1 MKNTVMTLMGLLA
14 CGFAQAAVGDTF
26 ETDGVT
32 YVVKS
37 EETVGVSSVASS
49 VTSCTIPAS
58 ITYDGADYKVV
69 AIEEDAFYWSNVVK
83 IELPET
89 VESIKKGAFR
99 SSPLAEINLPA
110 SLKEIGERAFYNTE
124 ITSIAIPD
132 GVIRL
137 ENGTFQQCEELLSI
151 TLPSQLESIGG
162 GVFYKCGFTDI
173 EIPNSCKEIG
183 AYAFENCKQLQK
195 VTLPEGL
202 LELKEGMFYGC
213 SQLVDIQIPTSLTT
227 IETATFQGVG
237 LTSLHLPASVEVIK
251 SNAFNGAPIETIS
264 VAAESPAFVVED
276 NVLYTKDHRFL
287 YLYPRKGAPIVYN
300 LHDDCVAIY
309 GGAFYGTE
317 VKEVIFPE
325 GFLGIDSF
333 AFCLSAL
340 ERVNLPA
347 SVELL
352 YEQAFA
358 GTNLKQF
365 NLPAGVTTLSDAL
378 LAECKQLT
386 TVTLHDK
393 LTEVGNRVFYYCSS
407 LSTINCLGTTPP
419 EFAPWDTYTNPFFNV
434 DCDNVSIV
442 CPIGTLS
449 TYQLSEW
456 GDFFLN
462 ILEADL
468 SAVTSVT
475 GNKTWKVDTQSGKLV
490 VKGVAGANVKVFAS
504 NGAVIAQQ
512 QGDTDAVTFSTLPNG
527 IYVVSVTN
535 NGVVQSQKVLL

>member
-49 VTSCTIPAS
+49 VTSCAIPAS

-162 GVFYKCGFTDI
+162 GVFYKCGFTEI

-213 SQLVDIQIPTSLTT
+213 RQLVDIQIPTSLTT

-251 SNAFNGAPIETIS
+251 SNAFNGAPIDTIS
-264 VAAESPAFVVED
+264 VAAENPAFVVED

-287 YLYPRKGAPIVYN
+287 YLYPRKSAPIVYN
-300 LHDDCVAIY
+300 LHIY
-309 GGAFYGTE
+309 R
-317 VKEVIFPE
+317 
-325 GFLGIDSF
+325 GICF
-333 AFCLSAL
+333 M
-340 ERVNLPA
+340 
-347 SVELL
+347 
-352 YEQAFA
+352 
-358 GTNLKQF
+358 
-365 NLPAGVTTLSDAL
+365 
-378 LAECKQLT
+378 
-386 TVTLHDK
+386 
-393 LTEVGNRVFYYCSS
+393 
-407 LSTINCLGTTPP
+407 I
-419 EFAPWDTYTNPFFNV
+419 
-434 DCDNVSIV
+434 
-442 CPIGTLS
+442 
-449 TYQLSEW
+449 
-456 GDFFLN
+456 
-462 ILEADL
+462 
-468 SAVTSVT
+468 
-475 GNKTWKVDTQSGKLV
+475 
-490 VKGVAGANVKVFAS
+490 
-504 NGAVIAQQ
+504 
-512 QGDTDAVTFSTLPNG
+512 
-527 IYVVSVTN
+527 
-535 NGVVQSQKVLL
+535 